1 VRFEEL
7 ESRELLNVIIE
18 EVKKAAEE
26 ECRRILEEAKRE
38 AAKIVEEAK
47 QEAERRRRELEERV
61 RREARL
67 KARRRLALKRLEIR
81 RNFLAAREGIVR
93 EILEEARRR
102 ILEVAEGGG
111 EEYRRALKS
120 LIKEA
125 VSNIS
130 SRKVVIRC
138 NVRDYKLITGM
149 LQELEEEVRRELN
162 REVELRVDGSLFLN
176 CAGGVLVSDEE
187 GREYFNNT
195 LEARLERAKEELLPR
210 LLQSLLA

>member
-1 VRFEEL
+1 MAAKFEEL

-26 ECRRILEEAKRE
+26 ECRRIIEEAKRE

-81 RNFLAAREGIVR
+81 RNFLAAREGVIR

-120 LIKEA
+120 LVTRSMLKRKRR
-125 VSNIS
+125 SKRLQLIS
-130 SRKVVIRC
+130 KRYLKMKVPLKGRSKRKSK
-138 NVRDYKLITGM
+138 Y
-149 LQELEEEVRRELN
+149 
-162 REVELRVDGSLFLN
+162 
-176 CAGGVLVSDEE
+176 
-187 GREYFNNT
+187 
-195 LEARLERAKEELLPR
+195 
-210 LLQSLLA
+210 